1 MLNEV
6 VARALK
12 DGKIAAREDFHLLPS
27 CHDRAAWDAV
37 DPEARAY
44 YAGAAEA
51 YIGKPVPSL
60 PASLYMEF
68 VRVGDRKQSF
78 PGNVA
83 CSQRIKLRGA
93 LGSSLLLLKAGAHLA
108 VTVHIRHAQPDG
120 LSLFLPADDCTI
132 ANALRP
138 VCVQGY
144 SGRLFALP

>member
-51 YIGKPVPSL
+51 YIGRPVPSL

-68 VRVGDRKQSF
+68 VRVGTASATKRRILS
-78 PGNVA
+78 A
-83 CSQRIKLRGA
+83 TARCSRSR
-93 LGSSLLLLKAGAHLA
+93 
-108 VTVHIRHAQPDG
+108 
-120 LSLFLPADDCTI
+120 C
-132 ANALRP
+132 ANA
-138 VCVQGY
+138 
-144 SGRLFALP
+144 SKTADAA

>member
-60 PASLYMEF
+60 PASL
-68 VRVGDRKQSF
+68 
-78 PGNVA
+78 
-83 CSQRIKLRGA
+83 
-93 LGSSLLLLKAGAHLA
+93 
-108 VTVHIRHAQPDG
+108 
-120 LSLFLPADDCTI
+120 
-132 ANALRP
+132 
-138 VCVQGY
+138 
-144 SGRLFALP
+144 